1 MHAKNI
7 GQESLYHHGPTLASR
22 AQSLA
27 AMFVF
32 FLFLFALLSGPAWL
46 PLVVDRLFGR

>member
-1 MHAKNI
+1 MHFKDFNRE
-7 GQESLYHHGPTLASR
+7 GLYNPSPSLANR
-22 AQSLA
+22 AQAFA

-46 PLVVDRLFGR
+46 PLVVDRVFGR